1 MVVTNLKK
9 GLKNMGGLLM
19 DGQFFHM
26 RCCAHILNLVV
37 SDGLKELHN
46 SIISIRNAIRFARSS
61 PQRLAKFRE
70 CIEFSKIEYK
80 KLLCF
85 DVPTRWNSTYMMLDA
100 TIKFQVAFEKLAN
113 EDSSDWKHAQDF
125 VKFLKYAM
133 KPLNLS

>member
-37 SDGLKELHN
+37 GDGLKELQN
-46 SIISIRNAIRFARSS
+46 SITSIWNGVRFVRFS

-70 CIEFSKIEYK
+70 CIEFSKIDCK
-80 KLLCF
+80 KPMCL
-85 DVPTRWNSTYMMLDA
+85 DVPIRWNSTYLM
-100 TIKFQVAFEKLAN
+100 
-113 EDSSDWKHAQDF
+113 
-125 VKFLKYAM
+125 
-133 KPLNLS
+133 